1 MRLYRLICIAAIL
14 LVASVSCT
22 QEAEP
27 QGGIGYV
34 DLNVRYDLSVEIVPV
49 TRSGGL
55 QHVIALQIY
64 DIEDGSLAFD
74 CADADLLTEPVRLQ
88 TGSYR
93 ALATSGQEGSHAEWD
108 SPFYCGEAEFTI
120 SAGKMAEVSIDCVL
134 SDVMVTAEFSQEIK
148 DNFTYSLE
156 VSNGLGFL
164 VFDKNTENRKAFF
177 SATGELTWTLKLI
190 NNEQEVFHVTD
201 TYTGARSQQH
211 YALSFSLQK
220 DEADSYGAG
229 GFKIV
234 LDNSLEEPT
243 YHEPTINIFEAAPAV
258 TGSDMISKY
267 VSDPVAMASYHIHST
282 RKYTQ
287 LTLSHQSPELSSLG
301 LPETVDLM
309 AISPLELEDQTGIAV
324 TFQDEAGN
332 VLSEFGET
340 VADVSIDLS
349 AFADRM
355 PVGAFTLQILVQNIS
370 GMSTLKEVQVEV
382 NSSFGNLSFDPWGQF
397 IYVKG
402 KWISDSQPEDI
413 RLQYRLSG
421 TSQWTD
427 FIPVCSSQ
435 YSVDAASKSFRG
447 FICGLAPQSS
457 YEVRAVSTREYGKGQ
472 TSTTDVAL
480 QLYNL
485 SFDDWCTV
493 GKIPYPY
500 ASGAPQ
506 KVWDTANGG
515 TDMMSV
521 YPTTEEKTDVVRGSA
536 VRMESTY
543 ASMVGI
549 GKFAAGNIYTGSF
562 GSISMS
568 PMGATLKWGFP
579 FKSRPVGLKGWYKYS
594 PVPVDYADAP
604 YEYMKGQSDICQVQ
618 FALAD
623 WSKPADIN
631 TATSQFVDFSTANNT
646 ILAHKDLI
654 SGTTDGQWRSF
665 NMSATYRDITRRP
678 QYIVI
683 SASAS
688 RYGDYFTG
696 GKGSVM
702 LVDEFELVYDPLNL
716 EAADRDAFFALF
728 K

>member
-1 MRLYRLICIAAIL
+1 MRLYRIICIAAL
-14 LVASVSCT
+14 LLAASVSCT
-22 QEAEP
+22 REAEP
-27 QGGIGYV
+27 QGGVGYV
-34 DLNVRYDLSVEIVPV
+34 DLKIGYDLSVEIVPV
-49 TRSGGL
+49 TRTGVS
-55 QHVIALQIY
+55 QPVIALQIY
-64 DIEDGSLAFD
+64 DIEDGSLVFD
-74 CADADLLTEPVRLQ
+74 CADAGLLTEPVRLQ

-108 SPFYCGEAEFTI
+108 SPFYCGEAEFTV
-120 SAGKMAEVSIDCVL
+120 SAGKMTEVSIDCIL
-134 SDVMVTAEFSQEIK
+134 SDIMVTAEFSQEIK

-156 VSNGLGFL
+156 VSNGLGHL
-164 VFDKNTENRKAFF
+164 VFNMDTEHRKAFF
-177 SATGELTWTLKLI
+177 SATGELTWTLELI
-190 NNEQEVFHVTD
+190 NTEKEVFHVTD
-201 TYTGARSQQH
+201 TYTDARSQQH

-220 DEADSYGAG
+220 NEIDSYGAG

-234 LDNSLEEPT
+234 LDNSLEEPI
-243 YHEPTINIFEAAPAV
+243 YHEPTISIFEAAPAV
-258 TGSDMISKY
+258 TGADRISKY
-267 VSDPVAMASYHIHST
+267 VSDPVAMASYLIHST
-282 RKYTQ
+282 RAYTQ
-287 LTLSHQSPELSSLG
+287 LNLSHQSAELSLLG

-309 AISPLELEDQTGIAV
+309 TVSPSELEERTGIAL

-332 VLSEFGET
+332 VLPEFGET
-340 VADVSIDLS
+340 VADVSIDLGT
-349 AFADRM
+349 FADRM
-355 PVGAFTLQILVQNIS
+355 PVGKFELQIFVQNIS
-370 GMSTLKEVQVEV
+370 GMSTLKEVSVEV
-382 NSSFGNLSFDPWGQF
+382 NSSFGSLSFDPWGQF

-402 KWISDSQPEDI
+402 SWISDNQPEDI

-427 FIPVCSSQ
+427 FVPVCSSQ
-435 YSVDAASKSFRG
+435 YSVDAAGKSFRG
-447 FICGLAPQSS
+447 FICGLSPQSS

-485 SFDDWCTV
+485 SFDDWCMV
-493 GKIPYPY
+493 EEIPYPY
-500 ASGAPQ
+500 ASGASQ
-506 KVWDTANGG
+506 KVWDTANRG
-515 TDMMSV
+515 TEIMSV
-521 YPTTEEKTDVVRGSA
+521 FPTTEEKTDVVRGSA

-543 ASMVGI
+543 ASMAGI
-549 GKFAAGNIYTGSF
+549 GKFAAGNIYTGTF
-562 GSISMS
+562 GDVSYS

-623 WSKPADIN
+623 WSEPADIN

-646 ILAHKDLI
+646 ILAHNDLI
-654 SGTTDGQWRSF
+654 SGTTDGQWKSF
-665 NMSATYRDITRRP
+665 NMSATYRDIARRP
-678 QYIVI
+678 GYIVI